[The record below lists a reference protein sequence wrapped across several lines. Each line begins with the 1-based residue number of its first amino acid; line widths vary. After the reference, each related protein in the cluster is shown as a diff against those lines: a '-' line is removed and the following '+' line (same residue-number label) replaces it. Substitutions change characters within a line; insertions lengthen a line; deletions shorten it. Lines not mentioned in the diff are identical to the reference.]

1 MNPVII
7 LKDIQKKYGQ
17 VFALKNISLSINSGE
32 KVILTGPNG
41 AGKTTLLKLISV
53 QSTPSS
59 GSLTISGLDALK
71 NKLDVKK
78 YVSLVGHRSFLY
90 DELTVEE
97 NLRFYGGFYNANEED
112 FKRVVEI
119 ANLKQ
124 KLRTRVGY
132 LSFGYKKRVDI
143 ARALM
148 VKPKILTLDELFSGL
163 DSESSERVLATLKKF
178 EGTIIISSHTLE
190 WAEELCN
197 RRIFIKEG
205 IIEEDIN
212 LK

>member
-90 DELTVEE
+90 VYEA
-97 NLRFYGGFYNANEED
+97 LR
-112 FKRVVEI
+112 
-119 ANLKQ
+119 
-124 KLRTRVGY
+124 
-132 LSFGYKKRVDI
+132 
-143 ARALM
+143 
-148 VKPKILTLDELFSGL
+148 
-163 DSESSERVLATLKKF
+163 
-178 EGTIIISSHTLE
+178 ISQHHKSH
-190 WAEELCN
+190 WMGN
-197 RRIFIKEG
+197 VQ
-205 IIEEDIN
+205 
-212 LK
+212 